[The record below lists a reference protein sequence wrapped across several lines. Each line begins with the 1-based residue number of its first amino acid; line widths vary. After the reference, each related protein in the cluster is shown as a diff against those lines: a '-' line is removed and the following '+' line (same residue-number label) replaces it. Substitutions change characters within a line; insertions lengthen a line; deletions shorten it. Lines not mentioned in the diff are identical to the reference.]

1 MSEVVIKAENISK
14 AYKIYENDLDRV
26 KEALNPFH
34 KRYSKDF
41 FALRDVSFE
50 IRRGENVGLVGKNG
64 AGKSTLLKI
73 ITGVLTPS
81 SGTLQVTGKIAS
93 LLELGA
99 GFNPEMSGIE
109 NIYMSGLLMD
119 YSRAEMDS
127 KIEDIIAFADIGE
140 FINQPVK
147 TYSSGMFARLAF
159 AVNAFVEPDILI
171 VDEAL
176 SVGDAFFQ
184 SKCMDKMR
192 TMINSGVTVIFV
204 SHDTFAVKNLC
215 QRAFLIDAGKLI
227 MDAPA
232 KEVVEA
238 YNDMIIA
245 MRRELSGNTSETK
258 KLADEIRNSSKISA
272 GKINLPVTAESLKL
286 NQEIFAKNAAYQR
299 IQNGK
304 ANFEN
309 IQLLDLNGEPIFEV
323 TFAQEVIL
331 RMVIKFNA
339 DVSILG
345 MSYHIRNKNGVD
357 LVYTDSRFSDTKAI
371 FDAKSGEVYIVDWKF
386 KIEMKQDELYNFAC
400 TISIPV
406 EETLDSSDICD
417 FVPLAV
423 QFKVVSPNKYLS
435 LAGGYV
441 HWHNDMEINKFGAAY
456 KKCACC
462 GAEFE
467 KYLPIGEEFLNT
479 LKENNFNFDVEYEML
494 NLREY
499 ACPNCGSADR
509 ERAFALVMKKIL
521 DADKKIR
528 ILDIAPRTCL
538 SNFIKKNFPR
548 AEYKTADLF
557 MENVD
562 YKLDI
567 MDMKEIADG
576 SIDFFIC
583 SHILE
588 HVADDLKAMHELR
601 RILSKDGCGIVVV
614 PLDLKRVEID
624 EDPTCTDVAER
635 WRRFGQNDHVRAYS
649 KAGFLQRLKS
659 VGFTVTQYDKNFFGA
674 KLMTENGLIESS
686 AVYVV
691 K

>member
-14 AYKIYENDLDRV
+14 AYKIYENDFDRV

-73 ITGVLTPS
+73 ITGVLMPS
-81 SGTLQVTGKIAS
+81 SGTLEVTGKIAS

-99 GFNPEMSGIE
+99 GFNPEMTGVE
-109 NIYMSGLLMD
+109 NIYMSGLLMS

-192 TMINSGVTVIFV
+192 KMIDSGVTVIFV
-204 SHDTFAVKNLC
+204 SHDTFSVKNLC

-238 YNDMIIA
+238 YNNMIIE
-245 MRRELSGNTSETK
+245 MRRELSGGSEVK
-258 KLADEIRNSSKISA
+258 LLADEIRNSSKNSE
-272 GKINLPVTAESLKL
+272 GKINLPVTAESIKL
-286 NQEIFAKNAAYQR
+286 NQEIFKKNAAYQR

-309 IQLLDLNGEPIFEV
+309 IQLLDLDGAPIFEV

-339 DVSILG
+339 DVPILG

-371 FDAKSGEVYIVDWKF
+371 FDAKSGEIYIVDWKF

-400 TISIPV
+400 TISIPI

-441 HWHNDMEINKFGAAY
+441 HWFNDMEINKFGAAD

-467 KYLPIGEEFLNT
+467 HYLPIGDEFLNT
-479 LKENNFNFDVEYEML
+479 LKENNFNFNVEYEML

-538 SNFIKKNFPR
+538 SDFIKKNFPC
-548 AEYKTADLF
+548 ADYKTADLF

-567 MDMKEIADG
+567 MDMKEIASG

-588 HVADDLKAMHELR
+588 HVSDDLKAMRELR

-624 EDPTCTDVAER
+624 EDPNCTNVAER

-659 VGFTVTQYDKNFFGA
+659 VGFTVTQYDKKFFGA
-674 KLMTENGLIESS
+674 KLMAENGLIATS

-691 K
+691 R